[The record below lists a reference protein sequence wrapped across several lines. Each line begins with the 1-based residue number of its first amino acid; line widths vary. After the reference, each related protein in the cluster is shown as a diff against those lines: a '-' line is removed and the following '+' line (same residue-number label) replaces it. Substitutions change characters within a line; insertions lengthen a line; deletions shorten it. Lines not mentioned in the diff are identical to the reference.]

1 MTGKRSKQQDCGYK
15 RVLRVL
21 AKLIARHAKRKS
33 TKEKLLCKFILIFAM

>member
-21 AKLIARHAKRKS
+21 AKLIADTQKENPQRKS
-33 TKEKLLCKFILIFAM
+33 FCASLF